1 MEIATTK
8 PDLTGLGYAAL
19 MDIIAEAKDELESQK
34 AWIATIQ
41 DEIDVRLAPSVAAA
55 IREAGKQHGTIN
67 LPIQGGLIAKG
78 EISKSVVWD
87 SAKLIE
93 IAQTMPWE
101 RVSAVFNIKFS
112 VSEKTWD
119 GIVAVGGPLA
129 DKIKAARTVKYS
141 APKVTITEGK

>member
-1 MEIATTK
+1 MEIATTN

-19 MDIIAEAKDELESQK
+19 MDIIAEAKEELESQK

-78 EISKSVVWD
+78 EISKKVEWD

-141 APKVTITEGK
+141 APKVTIVEGK